1 MSQGMNVRWGWLRA
15 MYIYTIVVAGGL
27 GLGIII
33 MPETT
38 RSMVGWPSQG
48 PIVLGVIGS
57 FYVSSLFLSV
67 LGLRSPLKFSPLLLF
82 QLGYKVVWFI
92 GVVLPVVVRGQFPSY
107 AIVQVIIFATFII
120 GDLIA
125 IPFWY
130 IFSKE
135 RVVSN
140 APQPEISI

>member
-1 MSQGMNVRWGWLRA
+1 
-15 MYIYTIVVAGGL
+15 
-27 GLGIII
+27 
-33 MPETT
+33 
-38 RSMVGWPSQG
+38 
-48 PIVLGVIGS
+48 
-57 FYVSSLFLSV
+57 
-67 LGLRSPLKFSPLLLF
+67 
-82 QLGYKVVWFI
+82 VWFI
-92 GVVLPVVVRGQFPSY
+92 GVVLPVLIRGEFPSY

-130 IFSKE
+130 LFGKE